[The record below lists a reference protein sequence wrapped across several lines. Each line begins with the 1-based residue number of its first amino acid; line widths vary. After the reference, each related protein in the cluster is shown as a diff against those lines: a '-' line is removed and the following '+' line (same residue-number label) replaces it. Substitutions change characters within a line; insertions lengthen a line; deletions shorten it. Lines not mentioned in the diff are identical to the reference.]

1 MSLKIED
8 ILNDLEKTA
17 SADSTPETDFASG
30 LVEKTASSNET
41 VPTPAPEASEDEI
54 VKQADAQGRIMA
66 QAFVNELQKQAVAP
80 VGEYPADPGA
90 ISNNPGLEL
99 PRGEANQPHAEA
111 NAKVNGIISQLT
123 GAGKVG
129 AGEIATPGG
138 VVSVEPHSMTNE
150 PQVVADQAKLQESQ
164 ATGGAAPGVGAGPE
178 KEAATRI
185 ISSLYDKYFG

>member
-17 SADSTPETDFASG
+17 SAESTPETNFASG
-30 LVEKTASSNET
+30 LVEKTASANAGT
-41 VPTPAPEASEDEI
+41 APTPEVSEDEI

-90 ISNNPGLEL
+90 LANNPGLEL

-138 VVSVEPHSMTNE
+138 VVSVEPHSMPNE
-150 PQVVADQAKLQESQ
+150 PQVVADQARLQEAQ
-164 ATGGAAPGVGAGPE
+164 ATGGMAPGVGAGPE

-185 ISSLYDKYFG
+185 VSSLYDKYFG

>member
-66 QAFVNELQKQAVAP
+66 QAFVNELQNQAVAP

-111 NAKVNGIISQLT
+111 NAKVNGIILCRPLIPIDNESIGYLP
-123 GAGKVG
+123 
-129 AGEIATPGG
+129 GEI
-138 VVSVEPHSMTNE
+138 
-150 PQVVADQAKLQESQ
+150 
-164 ATGGAAPGVGAGPE
+164 
-178 KEAATRI
+178 R
-185 ISSLYDKYFG
+185 DKVDPYMLAY

>member
-30 LVEKTASSNET
+30 LVEKTASDNSAT
-41 VPTPAPEASEDEI
+41 VPTPAISEDEI

-66 QAFVNELQKQAVAP
+66 QAFVSELQKQAVAP
-80 VGEYPADPGA
+80 IGEFPADPGA
-90 ISNNPGLEL
+90 LANNPGLEL

-138 VVSVEPHSMTNE
+138 VVSVEPHSMPNE
-150 PQVVADQAKLQESQ
+150 PQIVADQAKMQEAQ
-164 ATGGAAPGVGAGPE
+164 ATGGMAPGVGAGPE

-185 ISSLYDKYFG
+185 VSSLFDKYFG

>member
-17 SADSTPETDFASG
+17 SAESTPETNFASG
-30 LVEKTASSNET
+30 LVEKTASANAGT
-41 VPTPAPEASEDEI
+41 APTPEVSEDEI

-90 ISNNPGLEL
+90 LANNPGLEL

-138 VVSVEPHSMTNE
+138 VVSVEPHSMPNE
-150 PQVVADQAKLQESQ
+150 PQVVADQAKLQEAQ
-164 ATGGAAPGVGAGPE
+164 ATGGMAPGVGAGPE

-185 ISSLYDKYFG
+185 VSSLYDKYFG